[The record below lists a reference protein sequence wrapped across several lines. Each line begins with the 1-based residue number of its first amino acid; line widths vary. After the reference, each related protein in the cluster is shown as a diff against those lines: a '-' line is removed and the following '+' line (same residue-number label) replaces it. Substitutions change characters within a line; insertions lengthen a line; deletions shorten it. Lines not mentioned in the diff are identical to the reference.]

1 MRHLLSTLFAV
12 VVSTCAFGQ
21 FDFECHPLGPV
32 SGDPS
37 VTCDGI
43 ASNSL
48 GLNSGVTSTPTCGFP
63 VSGSKYLLLGAAGPV
78 AVPAGGP
85 IARPLS
91 GNSTEVRIPIPAGST
106 VVSLQWNFF
115 NGEGSPQPV
124 YNDGFSIDIV
134 DVNGAR
140 LANLAYADT
149 NTALATSTCASFAGE
164 IAPAGV
170 KALFSVLPPM
180 TPCSHLSIVVWNGGD
195 NAYPSRALIDFV
207 AFDSSAAGCAVP
219 CIPVAG
225 IPTLTCSSPSGI
237 PGSLLV
243 SMSSL
248 PPGGTYL
255 LAVTLNAG
263 AYPNGWFYGVDI
275 PISELGVLINAGFP
289 FSGPVGS
296 TGCASGQASIG
307 PIFGA
312 PSALTLYM
320 VAVAVPAGSLAATP
334 TAVTNAVNY
343 TIP

>member
-12 VVSTCAFGQ
+12 AVSTCAFGQ

-32 SGDPS
+32 PGDS
-37 VTCDGI
+37 SLTCDGI

-48 GLNSGVTSTPTCGFP
+48 GLNSGVTNTPACGFP
-63 VSGSKYLLLGAAGPV
+63 VSGSKYLQLVAAGPV

-85 IARPLS
+85 LARPLS
-91 GNSTEVRIPIPAGST
+91 GNSTEVRIPIPSGST

-115 NGEGSPQPV
+115 NNEGSPQPI
-124 YNDGFSIDIV
+124 YNDGFSIDVV
-134 DVNGAR
+134 DVNGTS

-149 NTALATSTCASFAGE
+149 NTALATSTCTITGE
-164 IAPAGV
+164 VAPAGV
-170 KALFSVLPPM
+170 KGLFSVLPPLM
-180 TPCSHLSIVVWNGGD
+180 PCSYLSIVVWNGGD
-195 NAYPSRALIDFV
+195 NSFASRAFIDFV
-207 AFDSSAAGCAVP
+207 AFDSTVAGCTVP

-225 IPTLTCSSPSGI
+225 IPALACSSPSGI

-243 SMSSL
+243 NMSSL

-255 LAVTLNAG
+255 LAATLNAG
-263 AYPNGWFYGVDI
+263 TYPNGWFYGIDI
-275 PISELGVLINAGFP
+275 PISELGNLINAGFP

-296 TGCASGQASIG
+296 TGCAAGQASIG
-307 PIFGA
+307 PFFGA
-312 PSALTLYM
+312 PSALSLYM
-320 VAVAVPAGSLAATP
+320 VALAVPAGSLASTP